1 MSVKSSRL
9 LAILLLLQTRGR
21 VTADELAREFEVSV
35 RTVYRDIEALHAA
48 GVPLYGDAGHHG
60 GYRLLG
66 GYRTRLTGLSED
78 EAQSLFLSGMPGPA
92 AALGL
97 GSALASSQLKLR
109 AALPPDLRAEAD
121 RMRARFHLDAPG
133 WYAEVDDLRH
143 LREVAEAVWTGRRLM
158 VRYRRWKA
166 PTEVDRTLDPYG
178 LVLKAGRWY
187 LVAGPGPRTFR
198 VDQILELRV
207 SDDTFEI
214 PDGFDLAEHW
224 RLAQE
229 DFHARLHQGK
239 AVVRVAPGASSR
251 FTGAAAQAFAETAVP
266 ERDGWSRAVLPT
278 ESLEHAIGMFLVLGP
293 DVEVLEPPQLRDG
306 LYEAARTLAAV
317 YRPRT
322 S

>member
-1 MSVKSSRL
+1 VKSSRL

>member
-1 MSVKSSRL
+1 MKSSRL